1 MNEVLAQTLAYLF
14 EAIVIAIFG
23 VITYY
28 TKTVLIP
35 YIQDK
40 QFYTTVQRCVQAA
53 EKLAKAGN
61 LAKGTDKKKY
71 VLRLLEAS
79 GIDTND
85 EVVNAMI
92 ESAVEELDLKETDN
106 P

>member
-35 YIQDK
+35 RIQDK
-40 QFYTTVQRCVQAA
+40 QLYEIVQRYVRAA
-53 EKLAKAGN
+53 EKLAKAGK
-61 LAKGTDKKKY
+61 LSKGADKKDY

-79 GIDTND
+79 GIDLDN
-85 EVVNAMI
+85 EILNAMI
-92 ESAVEELDLKETDN
+92 ESAVEELDLKVTDN